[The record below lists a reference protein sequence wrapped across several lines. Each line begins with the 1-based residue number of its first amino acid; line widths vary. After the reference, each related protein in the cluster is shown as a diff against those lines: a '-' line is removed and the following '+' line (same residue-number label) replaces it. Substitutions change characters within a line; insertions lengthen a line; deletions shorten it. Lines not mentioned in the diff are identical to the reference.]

1 LFTNNPNTLTI
12 LNEEVVVAPHTSQ
25 AEEVEE
31 HHLAVVEEDIHSP
44 FPFPSPSPSAEA
56 APQEIPSHQPS
67 QAVVPSTEAVQTTSP
82 QPITLEAEQEPDK
95 PVQTAVAEQVVAFAT
110 AQQFSTPS

>member
-1 LFTNNPNTLTI
+1 M
-12 LNEEVVVAPHTSQ
+12 AAHTSQ
-25 AEEVEE
+25 AEEAEE
-31 HHLAVVEEDIHSP
+31 HHQAAAAEDIHSP

-56 APQEIPSHQPS
+56 APQETPSHQPS

-82 QPITLEAEQEPDK
+82 QPITQEAEQEPDK
-95 PVQTAVAEQVVAFAT
+95 PVQMAVAEQVVAFAT